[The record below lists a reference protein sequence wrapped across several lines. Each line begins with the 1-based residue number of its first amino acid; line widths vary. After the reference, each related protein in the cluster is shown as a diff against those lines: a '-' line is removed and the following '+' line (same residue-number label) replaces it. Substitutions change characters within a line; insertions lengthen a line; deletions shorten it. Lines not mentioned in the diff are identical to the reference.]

1 MRWAAPVVFVSL
13 ILAVAPGC
21 GGGGSSSTTA
31 NLRFVQGS
39 PDAPPVDFLVGGT
52 TETSNMLYGNASS
65 YVSVKAGTV
74 HVQVIPVNSTKPLLD
89 QSVSLAG
96 SANET
101 LFLTGPVTQLKP
113 LVLNDGVTTST
124 TATTNNV
131 RVVNISTQMGPADV
145 YIVAPGVNLASA
157 TAVSSGLAFDQ
168 STSYTALTQGG
179 NYEVYM
185 TVPGGLTVYLAT
197 GPLTFA
203 TKLQQTV
210 VVEDAPAG
218 GFTFSVLDDQ

>member
-13 ILAVAPGC
+13 VLFFASGC
-21 GGGGSSSTTA
+21 GGGGGSSSTA

-39 PDAPPVDFLVGGT
+39 PDAPAVNLLVNGT
-52 TETSNMLYGNASS
+52 TETSNMLYGNASG

-89 QSVSLAG
+89 QSVSLAD
-96 SANET
+96 SAHET
-101 LFLTGPVTQLKP
+101 LFLTGPVSQLKP
-113 LVLNDGVTTST
+113 LVLKDGVATST
-124 TATTNNV
+124 TTTTNNV

-145 YIVAPGVNLASA
+145 YLVAPGVNLGAA
-157 TAVSSGLAFDQ
+157 TAVASGLAFGQ
-168 STSYTALTQGG
+168 NTTYTTFTQGG

-185 TVPGGLTVYLAT
+185 TVPGSLTVYLAT

-203 TKLQQTV
+203 SKLVQTV
-210 VVEDAPAG
+210 VIEDAPAG